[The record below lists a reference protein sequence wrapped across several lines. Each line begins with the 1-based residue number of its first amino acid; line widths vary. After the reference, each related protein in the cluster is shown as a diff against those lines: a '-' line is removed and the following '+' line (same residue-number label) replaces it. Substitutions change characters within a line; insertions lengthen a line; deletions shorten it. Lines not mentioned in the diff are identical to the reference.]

1 MCSKKT
7 LDNLEHE
14 LQIVISLFFDTVFQR
29 LDSIDMSIY
38 GLDFLSISLRGAGPG
53 AGPAVKSQVTLE
65 QAMNNNM
72 SSCWML
78 L

>member
-38 GLDFLSISLRGAGPG
+38 GLDFYPFHCGVRALVLARP
-53 AGPAVKSQVTLE
+53 
-65 QAMNNNM
+65 
-72 SSCWML
+72 
-78 L
+78 